1 MNKLGHV
8 LFATFVFTFVY
19 VVISNLMEL
28 EIEKILIAY
37 FIFIVYTLL
46 PDIDK
51 NNSWIRKQLDKI
63 IILLLI
69 FFTGIS
75 IINND
80 QTALIIAGILLL
92 LEIILTVIKHR
103 GPLHSFTFGIL
114 TASPLLFLDPVYFFA
129 GFLGV
134 VVHLLADSF

>member
-8 LFATFVFTFVY
+8 LFATFIFTFVY

-37 FIFIVYTLL
+37 FIFLVYTLL

>member
-8 LFATFVFTFVY
+8 LFATFIFTFVY